1 MKNQPV
7 YQIVVQGKIDADW
20 SDWFD
25 HMTITPQDDGLAAL
39 TGPVADQ
46 SALLGILVK
55 IGYMNLTLISVN
67 RIEEETLCS

>member
-1 MKNQPV
+1 MNNRPV
-7 YQIVVQGKIDADW
+7 YQILVQGKMDVDW
-20 SDWFD
+20 ADWFD
-25 HMTITPQDDGLAAL
+25 MTITPQKDGVTAL

-67 RIEEETLCS
+67 RIEEETACN